1 MGNHFREN
9 IKLTMKL
16 QGRIQ
21 NFFKEGVVS
30 RSRQTSQGLGNGG
43 GGGGR
48 GRVKVMFEYVDF
60 LHFDF
65 RGI

>member
-43 GGGGR
+43 GGGGS
-48 GRVKVMFEYVDF
+48 GEVVE
-60 LHFDF
+60 
-65 RGI
+65 G

>member
-1 MGNHFREN
+1 MGNHFREKK
-9 IKLTMKL
+9 KLTMKL

-48 GRVKVMFEYVDF
+48 GEGVEGKGYV
-60 LHFDF
+60 
-65 RGI
+65 

>member
-48 GRVKVMFEYVDF
+48 GAGVE
-60 LHFDF
+60 
-65 RGI
+65 G